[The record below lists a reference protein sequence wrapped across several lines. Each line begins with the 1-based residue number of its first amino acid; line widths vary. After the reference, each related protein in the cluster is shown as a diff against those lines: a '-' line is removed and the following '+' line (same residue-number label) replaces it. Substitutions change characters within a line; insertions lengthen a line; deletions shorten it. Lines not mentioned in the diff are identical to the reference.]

1 MTLPLRGEKT
11 HLEVAL
17 SKEWI
22 AAMGAVCRP
31 TAPRLS
37 GRRPVRSAFPP
48 HALMQMD
55 VFQVTS
61 RSSSSLMIGQ
71 APSDQFEM
79 TV

>member
-1 MTLPLRGEKT
+1 
-11 HLEVAL
+11 
-17 SKEWI
+17 
-22 AAMGAVCRP
+22 MGAVCRP

-48 HALMQMD
+48 HALMQMG